1 MSSPT
6 NLTGTEQQNH
16 DMRNPN
22 CWPKDLN
29 EHYSPV
35 LPKNTEHFFFYL
47 RGPLLK
53 SLIKPI
59 QVKAIIA
66 EMTKSTLMW

>member
-1 MSSPT
+1 MSSLT
-6 NLTGTEQQNH
+6 NLTGTEQQDH
-16 DMRNPN
+16 DIRNSN
-22 CWPKDLN
+22 CRPKDLN
-29 EHYSPV
+29 EHCSPV
-35 LPKNTEHFFFYL
+35 LPKNTEHIFFNL
-47 RGPLLK
+47 KGPLLN